1 MTAKEYLEQARYLDQ
16 MIDSKF
22 MEAESLRSLATKVT
36 ATYSDTP
43 HTTTPDN
50 HRLEKILTSIAD
62 LENEIDE
69 DIDRFVT
76 LKKEIKDVIGEV
88 KNVKF
93 RTLLEMR
100 YLSQMTW
107 EQIAVK
113 LGYDLRY
120 THKIHGRALQ
130 KISVPEEKK
139 DTKRH

>member
-1 MTAKEYLEQARYLDQ
+1 MTAKEYLEQARYLDK

-36 ATYSDTP
+36 VTYSDTP

-62 LENEIDE
+62 FENEIDE

-88 KNVKF
+88 KSVKF

-113 LGYDLRY
+113 LGYDSRY
-120 THKIHGRALQ
+120 IRKMHGWALQ
-130 KISVPEEKK
+130 KIVVPEKK
-139 DTKRH
+139 T